1 MVRVLGSVAGEMV
14 AVLTEPTFS
23 VGAGIWVLLGVLPRM
38 VARNRPELVP
48 GDPLWSGMRQVRVW
62 RSDDMVEPG
71 AQSAGAMVGHWAMG
85 LPLAMLGSVSVML
98 APWVVP
104 SCEMET

>member
-1 MVRVLGSVAGEMV
+1 
-14 AVLTEPTFS
+14 
-23 VGAGIWVLLGVLPRM
+23 
-38 VARNRPELVP
+38 
-48 GDPLWSGMRQVRVW
+48 
-62 RSDDMVEPG
+62 MVEPG